1 MILSIYFSFI
11 MSNGSNLQV
20 PLESDGRGLQ
30 IIKYTRNADSFDGF
44 LVENYIFSHVIIVS
58 KKNTNLLRS

>member
-1 MILSIYFSFI
+1 M
-11 MSNGSNLQV
+11 QV

-30 IIKYTRNADSFDGF
+30 IINYTRNADSFDGF

-58 KKNTNLLRS
+58 KKMQIYFAVKSSRLIIYYL